1 MAADSTAEQHGA
13 AAEPQGATA
22 ERRGT
27 AAERR
32 ETPAHRRDTTSQRR
46 EKLAEL
52 VEQRGFVRVA
62 DASELLGVS
71 EVTVRGDLT
80 SLEAAG
86 RVLRVHGG
94 AMPQRGATGGTATS
108 TSANDHNLDDV
119 APEPTFEQA
128 LILEAES
135 KRAIGEAAA
144 ALVNSGQSVILDVGS
159 TALAVAEALVQRS
172 DLVDVAVITNGLSI
186 ALALEAAIPRFTVVV
201 TGGTLRPL
209 QHSLV
214 NPSASLFLES
224 VHVDIAF
231 IGCNGIDP
239 VRGVTN
245 VNYPE
250 AEVKRRM
257 VQSSSRRVLIADGSK
272 LGQAHLG
279 VIGAVGEFQVLV
291 TGGEVDAAIADQLRA
306 AGLDV
311 MVADAGPSAQ

>member
-1 MAADSTAEQHGA
+1 MS
-13 AAEPQGATA
+13 
-22 ERRGT
+22 
-27 AAERR
+27 
-32 ETPAHRRDTTSQRR
+32 RDTTTARR
-46 EKLAEL
+46 DRLAAL
-52 VEQRGFVRVA
+52 VDDRRFLRVF
-62 DASELLGVS
+62 DASEILGVS

-80 SLEAAG
+80 ALESAG
-86 RVLRVHGG
+86 RLVRVHGG
-94 AMPQRGATGGTATS
+94 AMPAPHS
-108 TSANDHNLDDV
+108 

-128 LILEAES
+128 LSLEAES
-135 KRAIGEAAA
+135 KRAIGELAAS
-144 ALVNSGQSVILDVGS
+144 LVVSGQSVILDVGS
-159 TALAVAEALVQRS
+159 TALAVAEALVRRA

-257 VQSSSRRVLIADGSK
+257 VQSSTRRVLIADGSK
-272 LGQAHLG
+272 FGQVHLG
-279 VIGAVGEFQVLV
+279 VIGAVAEFQQLV
-291 TGGEVDAAIADQLRA
+291 TGGDLPEDSAEALRA
-306 AGLDV
+306 SGLEILVAG
-311 MVADAGPSAQ
+311 

>member
-1 MAADSTAEQHGA
+1 MS
-13 AAEPQGATA
+13 
-22 ERRGT
+22 
-27 AAERR
+27 
-32 ETPAHRRDTTSQRR
+32 RDTTTARR
-46 EKLAEL
+46 ERLAQL
-52 VEQRGFVRVA
+52 VDERGFLRVF
-62 DASELLGVS
+62 DASEILGVS

-80 SLEAAG
+80 ALELAG
-86 RVLRVHGG
+86 RLVRVHGG
-94 AMPQRGATGGTATS
+94 AMP
-108 TSANDHNLDDV
+108 ANH
-119 APEPTFEQA
+119 AAAASEPTFEQA
-128 LILEAES
+128 LSLEAGS
-135 KRAIGEAAA
+135 KRDIGELAAS
-144 ALVNSGQSVILDVGS
+144 LVVSGQSVILDVGS
-159 TALAVAEALVQRS
+159 TALAVAEALVRRT

-257 VQSSSRRVLIADGSK
+257 VQSSGRRVLIADGSK

-279 VIGAVGEFQVLV
+279 VIGAVTEFQQLV
-291 TGGEVDAAIADQLRA
+291 TGGVVDDTIAHELRA

-311 MVADAGPSAQ
+311 LVAGAH